1 MRSAPLP
8 LALVLLLSAAPAV
21 AQPPPA
27 PVSEPVADSDGD
39 GVPDLPPGQLE
50 APSCHPE
57 RMRDCAD
64 NCPLDENP
72 GQQDS
77 DGDGAGDACDLC
89 PLVAVERG
97 EHADA
102 DNDGVGD
109 ECDSCR
115 LPNARD
121 AQGAQAAC
129 PEQQSFSAW
138 KDPNPLGR
146 RLRFFIRP
154 LAFGY
159 RYRGDWVGSTGLG
172 LHLSGS
178 IGEWRFDAQG
188 TALRVPSWYWSAG
201 VYGDAANLFAA
212 EHIGPYAALDFRPM
226 NWAPYARSWARELKF
241 GVGAQL
247 FWSKRF
253 ESATHRPLQLGV
265 GPRVGF
271 LDIVSVMPFAQVD
284 LAHERALSWGGLLVF
299 DFKVL
304 EDLGVPM
311 PKSP

>member
-8 LALVLLLSAAPAV
+8 LALVLLLASAPAV

-39 GVPDLPPGQLE
+39 GVED
-50 APSCHPE
+50 AS
-57 RMRDCAD
+57 DS
-64 NCPLDENP
+64 CPLTENP
-72 GQQDS
+72 SQQDS

-89 PLVAVERG
+89 PLVPVEAG

-102 DNDGVGD
+102 DNDGVGE
-109 ECDSCR
+109 ECDTCR

-121 AQGAQAAC
+121 ARGEQTPC
-129 PEQQSFSAW
+129 PEESSFSGW

-146 RLRFFIRP
+146 RLQFFIRP
-154 LAFGY
+154 MALGY
-159 RYRGDWVGSTGLG
+159 RYRGEWVGSTGLG
-172 LHLSGS
+172 LHLGGS
-178 IGEWRFDAQG
+178 IGEWRFDEKG

-201 VYGDAANLFAA
+201 FYGDAANLFAA
-212 EHIGPYAALDFRPM
+212 GHLGPYAALDFRPL
-226 NWAPYARSWARELKF
+226 NHAPYARSWAKELKF
-241 GVGAQL
+241 GIGAQL
-247 FWSKRF
+247 LWAQRVDDGLGQ
-253 ESATHRPLQLGV
+253 RPVQLGV

-284 LAHERALSWGGLLVF
+284 LANDNALSWGGTVVF

-311 PKSP
+311 PK

>member
-8 LALVLLLSAAPAV
+8 LALVLLLASAPAL
-21 AQPPPA
+21 AQTPPPA
-27 PVSEPVADSDGD
+27 PVSEPIADSDGD
-39 GVPDLPPGQLE
+39 GVED
-50 APSCHPE
+50 S
-57 RMRDCAD
+57 AD
-64 NCPLDENP
+64 NCPLTENRS
-72 GQQDS
+72 QQDS
-77 DGDGAGDACDLC
+77 DADGAGDACDLC
-89 PLVAVERG
+89 PLVPVDSG

-109 ECDSCR
+109 ECDTCR

-121 AQGAQAAC
+121 ERGEQAPC
-129 PEQQSFSAW
+129 PEAQSFSGW

-154 LAFGY
+154 IALGY
-159 RYRGDWVGSTGLG
+159 RYRGEWIGSTGLG
-172 LHLSGS
+172 LHVSGS
-178 IGEWRFDAQG
+178 IGEWRFDEKG

-201 VYGDAANLFAA
+201 LYGDSANLFAA
-212 EHIGPYAALDFRPM
+212 GHLGPYAALDFRPL
-226 NWAPYARSWARELKF
+226 NWAPYARSWAKELKF

-247 FWSKRF
+247 LWAQRLDGVVGQ
-253 ESATHRPLQLGV
+253 RPLQLGV

-271 LDIVSVMPFAQVD
+271 LDILSVMPFAQFD
-284 LAHERALSWGGLLVF
+284 LANDAALSWGGMLVF

-311 PKSP
+311 PK